1 MTNNKI
7 CHNRDMTSRIIIYM
21 AILTV
26 LNVHIDLTLVRFLLG
41 NILLQ
46 NPDNNHDLWSAS
58 A

>member
-7 CHNRDMTSRIIIYM
+7 CHNRVMTSPIIIYM